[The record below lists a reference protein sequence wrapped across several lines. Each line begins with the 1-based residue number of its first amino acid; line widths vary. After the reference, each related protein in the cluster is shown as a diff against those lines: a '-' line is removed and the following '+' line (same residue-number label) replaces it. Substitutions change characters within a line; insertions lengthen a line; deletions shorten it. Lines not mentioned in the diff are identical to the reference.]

1 MTFSEK
7 ILHLR
12 KARGLDQIKVAKQ
25 LGVTRQSMYKWESG
39 VCMPELNKIKRLA
52 EIYGVSCGYL
62 LNDDVENEETQSDF
76 IQSQNNSIENGDD
89 NNPKEKHKKIIIL
102 ASFLAVFVILCSIL
116 TVILFNLIDKEDE
129 VNNKNSEITL
139 IEHTPQ
145 HEMTLAYVCD
155 KQGCEE
161 SGRVLMQCKE
171 PNCDYV
177 ELVVQAPLNHDFDE
191 NTQCTRCDYIVGT
204 NGIEYATDN
213 GEEYY
218 VKSIG
223 SCTEKRIIIA
233 NKCNGKKVVAISAD
247 AFKETDI
254 TSLKIPSTVE
264 KIGNSA
270 FYGCSNLENV
280 TFSENLKII
289 GEEAFYNC
297 KLKTLI
303 LPDSIEEIHRYSFY
317 QNEIEEL
324 YVGKNAKYIGSYAFY
339 LCPISIYTYNG
350 DKLWHGYTSNK
361 QHEGQFILT
370 EYTLKKWFW
379 YDLYVEEEE

>member
-1 MTFSEK
+1 M
-7 ILHLR
+7 
-12 KARGLDQIKVAKQ
+12 
-25 LGVTRQSMYKWESG
+25 
-39 VCMPELNKIKRLA
+39 
-52 EIYGVSCGYL
+52 L
-62 LNDDVENEETQSDF
+62 LSVVVV
-76 IQSQNNSIENGDD
+76 
-89 NNPKEKHKKIIIL
+89 L
-102 ASFLAVFVILCSIL
+102 VSIL
-116 TVILFNLIDKEDE
+116 TVILIQFTDE
-129 VNNKNSEITL
+129 ENKNSEIAL

-145 HEMTLAYVCD
+145 HEMTLAYVYD

-191 NTQCTRCDYIVGT
+191 NTQCTRCDYIAGS
-204 NGIEYATDN
+204 NGIEYATEN

-223 SCTEKRIIIA
+223 SCTEKHIIIA

-254 TSLKIPSTVE
+254 ISLKIPSTVE

-324 YVGKNAKYIGSYAFY
+324 YIGKNAKYIGSYAFY

-370 EYTLKKWFW
+370 EYTFKKWFW